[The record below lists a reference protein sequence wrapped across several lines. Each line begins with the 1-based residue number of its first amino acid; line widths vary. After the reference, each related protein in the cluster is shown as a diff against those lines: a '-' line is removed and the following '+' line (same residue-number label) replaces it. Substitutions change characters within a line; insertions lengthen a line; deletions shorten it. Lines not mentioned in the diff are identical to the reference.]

1 MPGLPDALPGT
12 AAPTDRGEVSNP
24 FPDSRPLS
32 ELIEGEPAVYEL
44 PPDASWRFVGVTPM
58 ISWQRCACP
67 WWHRLP
73 FVGRF
78 VHLDLP

>member
-1 MPGLPDALPGT
+1 VRAS
-12 AAPTDRGEVSNP
+12 A

-32 ELIEGEPAVYEL
+32 ELIEGESATHEL
-44 PPDASWRFVGVTPM
+44 PPDAPYRFMAVSPT
-58 ISWQRCACP
+58 ITWQRCDCP

-78 VHLDLP
+78 VHSDLP